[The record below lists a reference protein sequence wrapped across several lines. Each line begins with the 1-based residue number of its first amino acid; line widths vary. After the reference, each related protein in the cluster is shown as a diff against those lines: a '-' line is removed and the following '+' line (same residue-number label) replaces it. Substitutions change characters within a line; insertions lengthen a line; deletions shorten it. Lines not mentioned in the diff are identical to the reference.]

1 MYDVLIIG
9 AGVIGGSIFRE
20 LTKYNLKVSV
30 LEKENDVSMGTTK
43 ANSAIIHAGFDPD
56 PESVVAKYNV
66 RGNEMYEGICKE
78 LDVPFKRNGAMVVAF
93 AEENMATLETLYKKG
108 VKMGVKGLRLLNK
121 EETLKK
127 EPTLNDTVVGAL
139 YAPTSGIV
147 CPFQYMIALFENAVS
162 NGGELYLESEVVSIE
177 TNDGIFFVK
186 TKDGKEFKARYVVN
200 AAGVYA
206 DEVHN
211 MIAKEKF
218 SIRPR
223 TGEYIVFDKSQG
235 RLFNSTIFPCPS
247 KMGKG
252 ILVSPT
258 IHGNL
263 FIGPN
268 AIDIDDKENKS
279 TTQLGLDEIKKA
291 ANITTSKINYR
302 ESIRNFA
309 GLRAISSTGDFIIE
323 ENDDMKGFIDV
334 AGIKSPG
341 LTCAPAIAEDVVRI
355 LKEAGLDLER
365 KTNFISRRKQVR
377 FMDLSV
383 DERNELIKEN
393 PQYGNIV
400 CRCESITEGEIVDAI
415 NRSFGKISI
424 DGVKRRCRPGMGRCQ
439 GGFCSPKVLDII
451 AREKNIS
458 KEDVNLDKKD
468 SFVLLEKTK

>member
-9 AGVIGGSIFRE
+9 AGVVGGSIFRE

-66 RGNEMYEGICKE
+66 RGNEMYEGLCKE

-127 EPTLNDTVVGAL
+127 EPNLNDTVVGAL

-147 CPFQYMIALFENAVS
+147 CPFQYTIALFENAVS

-177 TNDGIFFVK
+177 KNDGIFFVK

-258 IHGNL
+258 VHGNL

-268 AIDIDDKENKS
+268 AVDIDDKENKS

-323 ENDDMKGFIDV
+323 ENDDVKGFIDV

-365 KTNFISRRKQVR
+365 KTNFISERKQVR

-415 NRSFGKISI
+415 NRSFGQISI

>member
-43 ANSAIIHAGFDPD
+43 ANSAIIHAGFDPN

-108 VKMGVKGLRLLNK
+108 VKMGVKGLRLLSK

-127 EPTLNDTVVGAL
+127 EPNLNDTVVGAL

-147 CPFQYMIALFENAVS
+147 CPFQYTIALFENAVS

-177 TNDGIFFVK
+177 KNDGIFFVK

-258 IHGNL
+258 VHGNL

-323 ENDDMKGFIDV
+323 ENDDVKGFIDV

-341 LTCAPAIAEDVVRI
+341 LTCAPAIAEDVVKI
-355 LKEAGLDLER
+355 LKGAGLDLER

-415 NRSFGKISI
+415 NRSFGQISI

-451 AREKNIS
+451 AREKNIF

>member
-127 EPTLNDTVVGAL
+127 EPKL

-147 CPFQYMIALFENAVS
+147 CPFQYTIALFENAVS

-177 TNDGIFFVK
+177 KNDGIFFVK
-186 TKDGKEFKARYVVN
+186 TKNGKEFKARYVVN

-258 IHGNL
+258 VHGNL

-268 AIDIDDKENKS
+268 AVDIDDKENKS

-323 ENDDMKGFIDV
+323 ENDDVKGFIDV

-341 LTCAPAIAEDVVRI
+341 LTCAPAIAEDVVKI
-355 LKEAGLDLER
+355 LEEAGLDLER
-365 KTNFISRRKQVR
+365 KTNFILKRKQVR

-383 DERNELIKEN
+383 DERNELIKEK

-415 NRSFGKISI
+415 NRSFGQISI

>member
-30 LEKENDVSMGTTK
+30 LEKENDVSMDTTK

-127 EPTLNDTVVGAL
+127 EPNLNDTVVGAL

-147 CPFQYMIALFENAVS
+147 CPFQYTIALFENAVS

-177 TNDGIFFVK
+177 KNDGIFFVK

-206 DEVHN
+206 DKVHN

-258 IHGNL
+258 VHGNL

-268 AIDIDDKENKS
+268 AVDIDDKENKS

-323 ENDDMKGFIDV
+323 ENDDVKGFIDV

-341 LTCAPAIAEDVVRI
+341 LTCAPAIAEDVVMI

-365 KTNFISRRKQVR
+365 KTNFISKRKQVR

-415 NRSFGKISI
+415 NRSFGQISI

>member
-66 RGNEMYEGICKE
+66 RGNEMYEGLCKE

-127 EPTLNDTVVGAL
+127 EPDLNDTVVGAL

-147 CPFQYMIALFENAVS
+147 CPFQYTIALFENAVS
-162 NGGELYLESEVVSIE
+162 NGGELCLESEVVSIE
-177 TNDGIFFVK
+177 KNDGIFFVK

-206 DEVHN
+206 DKVHN

-258 IHGNL
+258 VHGNL

-268 AIDIDDKENKS
+268 AVDIDDKENKS

-323 ENDDMKGFIDV
+323 ENDDVKGFIDV

-341 LTCAPAIAEDVVRI
+341 LTCAPAIAEDVVMI

-365 KTNFISRRKQVR
+365 KTNFISKRKQVR

-415 NRSFGKISI
+415 NRSFGQISI
-424 DGVKRRCRPGMGRCQ
+424 DGVKRRCRPGMGKCQ

>member
-127 EPTLNDTVVGAL
+127 EPNLNDTVVGAL

-147 CPFQYMIALFENAVS
+147 WPFQYTIALFENAVS

-177 TNDGIFFVK
+177 KNDGIFFVK
-186 TKDGKEFKARYVVN
+186 TKNGKEFKARYVVN

-252 ILVSPT
+252 LLVSPT
-258 IHGNL
+258 VPGNL

-268 AIDIDDKENKS
+268 AVDIDDKENKS

-323 ENDDMKGFIDV
+323 ENDDVKGFIDV

-341 LTCAPAIAEDVVRI
+341 LTCAPAIAEDVVKI
-355 LKEAGLDLER
+355 LEEAGLDLER
-365 KTNFISRRKQVR
+365 KTNFILKRKQVR

-383 DERNELIKEN
+383 DERNELIKEK

-415 NRSFGKISI
+415 NRSFGQISI

>member
-108 VKMGVKGLRLLNK
+108 VKMSIKGLRLLNK

-127 EPTLNDTVVGAL
+127 EPNLNDTVVGAL

-147 CPFQYMIALFENAVS
+147 CPFQYTIALFENAVS

-177 TNDGIFFVK
+177 KNDGIFFVK

-206 DEVHN
+206 DKVHN

-258 IHGNL
+258 VHGNL

-268 AIDIDDKENKS
+268 AVDIDDKENKS

-323 ENDDMKGFIDV
+323 ENDDEKGFIDV

-341 LTCAPAIAEDVVRI
+341 LTCAPAIAEDVVKI

>member
-66 RGNEMYEGICKE
+66 RGNEMYEGLCKE

-127 EPTLNDTVVGAL
+127 EPDLNDTVVGAL

-147 CPFQYMIALFENAVS
+147 CPFQYTIALFENAVS
-162 NGGELYLESEVVSIE
+162 NGGELCLESEVVSIE
-177 TNDGIFFVK
+177 KNDGIFFVK

-258 IHGNL
+258 VHGNL

-323 ENDDMKGFIDV
+323 ENDDVKGFIDV

-341 LTCAPAIAEDVVRI
+341 LTCAPAIAEDVVKI
-355 LKEAGLDLER
+355 LKVAGLDLER

-383 DERNELIKEN
+383 DERNELIKEK

-415 NRSFGKISI
+415 NRSFGQISI

>member
-43 ANSAIIHAGFDPD
+43 ANSAIIHAGFDPN

-127 EPTLNDTVVGAL
+127 EPNLNDTVVGAL

-147 CPFQYMIALFENAVS
+147 CPFQYTIALFENAVS

-177 TNDGIFFVK
+177 KNDGIFFVK

-206 DEVHN
+206 DKVHN

-258 IHGNL
+258 VHGNL

-268 AIDIDDKENKS
+268 AVDIDDKENKS

-323 ENDDMKGFIDV
+323 ENDDVKGFIDV

-341 LTCAPAIAEDVVRI
+341 LTCAPAIAEDVVMI

-365 KTNFISRRKQVR
+365 KTNFISKRKQVR

-415 NRSFGKISI
+415 NRSFGQISI

>member
-66 RGNEMYEGICKE
+66 RGNEMYEGICKG

-127 EPTLNDTVVGAL
+127 EPNLNDTVVGAL

-147 CPFQYMIALFENAVS
+147 CPFQYTIALFENAVS

-177 TNDGIFFVK
+177 KNDGIFFVK

-258 IHGNL
+258 VHENL

-268 AIDIDDKENKS
+268 AVDIDDKENKS

-323 ENDDMKGFIDV
+323 ENDDVKGFIDV

-341 LTCAPAIAEDVVRI
+341 LTCAPAIAEDVVKI

-415 NRSFGKISI
+415 NRSFGQISI

>member
-108 VKMGVKGLRLLNK
+108 VKMSVKGLRLLSK

-127 EPTLNDTVVGAL
+127 EPNLNDTVVGAL

-147 CPFQYMIALFENAVS
+147 CPFQYTIALFENAVS

-177 TNDGIFFVK
+177 KNDGIFFVK

-206 DEVHN
+206 DKVHN

-258 IHGNL
+258 VHGNL

-268 AIDIDDKENKS
+268 AVDIDDKENKS

-323 ENDDMKGFIDV
+323 ENDDVKGFIDV

-341 LTCAPAIAEDVVRI
+341 LTCAPAIAEDVVKI

-365 KTNFISRRKQVR
+365 KTNFIFKRKQVR

-383 DERNELIKEN
+383 DERNELIKEK

-415 NRSFGKISI
+415 NRSFGQISI

>member
-127 EPTLNDTVVGAL
+127 EPNLNDTVVGAL

-147 CPFQYMIALFENAVS
+147 CPFQYTIALFENAVS

-177 TNDGIFFVK
+177 KNDGIFFVK

-258 IHGNL
+258 VHGNL

-268 AIDIDDKENKS
+268 AVDIDDKENKS

-323 ENDDMKGFIDV
+323 ENDDVKGFIDV

-341 LTCAPAIAEDVVRI
+341 LTCAPAIAEDVVMI

-365 KTNFISRRKQVR
+365 KTNFISKRKQVR

-415 NRSFGKISI
+415 NRSFGQISI

>member
-66 RGNEMYEGICKE
+66 RGNEMYEGLCKE

-127 EPTLNDTVVGAL
+127 EPNLNDTVVGAL

-147 CPFQYMIALFENAVS
+147 CPFQYTIALFENAVS

-177 TNDGIFFVK
+177 KNDGIFFVK

-258 IHGNL
+258 VHGNL

-268 AIDIDDKENKS
+268 AVDIDDKENKS

-323 ENDDMKGFIDV
+323 ENDDEKGFIDV

-341 LTCAPAIAEDVVRI
+341 LTCAPAIAEDVVKI

-415 NRSFGKISI
+415 NRSFGQISI
-424 DGVKRRCRPGMGRCQ
+424 DGVKRRCRPGMGKCQ

>member
-43 ANSAIIHAGFDPD
+43 ANSAIIHAGFDPN

-66 RGNEMYEGICKE
+66 RGNEMYEGLCKE

-108 VKMGVKGLRLLNK
+108 VKMGVKGLRLLSK

-127 EPTLNDTVVGAL
+127 EPNLNDTVVGAL

-147 CPFQYMIALFENAVS
+147 CPFQYTIALFENAVS

-177 TNDGIFFVK
+177 KNDGIFFVK
-186 TKDGKEFKARYVVN
+186 TKDGKEFKSRYVVN

-258 IHGNL
+258 VHGNL

-268 AIDIDDKENKS
+268 AVDIDDKENKS

-323 ENDDMKGFIDV
+323 ENDDEKGFIDV

-341 LTCAPAIAEDVVRI
+341 LTCAPAIAEDVVKI

-415 NRSFGKISI
+415 NRSFGQISI

>member
-1 MYDVLIIG
+1 MYGVLIIG

-43 ANSAIIHAGFDPD
+43 ANSAIIHAGFDPN

-127 EPTLNDTVVGAL
+127 EPNLNDTVVGAL

-147 CPFQYMIALFENAVS
+147 CPFQYTIALFENAVS
-162 NGGELYLESEVVSIE
+162 NGGELYLDSEVVSIE
-177 TNDGIFFVK
+177 KNDGIFFVK

-206 DEVHN
+206 DKVHN

-258 IHGNL
+258 VHGNL

-268 AIDIDDKENKS
+268 AVDIDDKENKS

-341 LTCAPAIAEDVVRI
+341 LTCAPAIAEDVVMI

-365 KTNFISRRKQVR
+365 KTNFISKRKQVR

-415 NRSFGKISI
+415 NRSFGQISI

-451 AREKNIS
+451 AREKNIF